1 MEQWDMAALTV
12 EERGSLRRVPCAPDV
27 IRLLVT
33 RVFYSSPAAAEW
45 KRKGKRTKEKPR
57 MKLRRRA

>member
-33 RVFYSSPAAAEW
+33 RVFYSSPAAAE
-45 KRKGKRTKEKPR
+45 RK
-57 MKLRRRA
+57 